1 MSKYDYL
8 IVGAGLFGAVAAYRA
23 ARSGKKALVID
34 RRPHTG
40 GNAYCE
46 EREGIRVHKYGAHI
60 FHTSN
65 REVWEFV
72 NRFVEFNNYINS
84 PVANYKGKL
93 YNLPFNMNTFY
104 AMWGVTLSLIHI

>member
-46 EREGIRVHKYGAHI
+46 ERE
-60 FHTSN
+60 F
-65 REVWEFV
+65 F
-72 NRFVEFNNYINS
+72 FFNY
-84 PVANYKGKL
+84 
-93 YNLPFNMNTFY
+93 
-104 AMWGVTLSLIHI
+104 